1 MLDAFAG
8 VVVNEMRRMNMAEY
22 YRKKQPS
29 CTTPDGREWFA
40 SGGGNTNPEYVERE
54 AVMDKCG
61 WYNTV
66 NGKSVCA
73 VRKDELASIPAA
85 DVVPVVHGRWEHLE
99 VGCFDLW
106 RCSACG
112 DEWTFEYD
120 PTDAET
126 KVNYCPNCGARM
138 DGE

>member
-1 MLDAFAG
+1 
-8 VVVNEMRRMNMAEY
+8 MAEY
-22 YRKKQPS
+22 YKKKQPS

-40 SGGGNTNPEYVERE
+40 SGGGNTNPEYIERE

-85 DVVPVVHGRWEHLE
+85 DVVPVVRCKDCEH
-99 VGCFDLW
+99 CAW
-106 RCSACG
+106 
-112 DEWTFEYD
+112 Y
-120 PTDAET
+120 T
-126 KVNYCPNCGARM
+126 KVYERTGEQSVEYWCTKGKGRAVSVEPTHFCSYGERK
-138 DGE
+138 DGEGYAAW